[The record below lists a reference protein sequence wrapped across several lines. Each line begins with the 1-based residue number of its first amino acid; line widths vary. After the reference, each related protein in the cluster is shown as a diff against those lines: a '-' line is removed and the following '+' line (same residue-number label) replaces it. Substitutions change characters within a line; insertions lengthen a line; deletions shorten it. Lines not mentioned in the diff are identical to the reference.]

1 MGNHKPYAGR
11 TRACGLAGLATVI
24 SLGANAGGF
33 GLIEQSVSSMGTA
46 YANGSAGLD
55 DASTLFFNPA
65 SMTRLEGKNASGGVH
80 IIHSNVDF
88 SGKGFYNPDNPAIQA
103 SGLAGPPPAPIQGK
117 KSDDLGLTAAVPHG
131 AYSHQY
137 NDQLWF
143 GLSVNA
149 PYGLRTEYNDNWV
162 GRYSTIKSELTTV
175 NINPSIAWKIDEHA
189 SVGFGV
195 SALYADG
202 ELTNAVDG
210 GLGAT
215 LRGIPLPT
223 PWVPGSNT
231 YDGKAKL
238 TGDDWGY
245 GYNMGILL
253 EPSDSTRLGIAYR
266 SKVNLTIE
274 GDAKVSGLPAPLN
287 VLNGT
292 KNAKLD
298 ISLPDSLSLSGLH
311 HLNPRWTIMAD
322 VTWTKWSNLNELD
335 VKIQGGS
342 QSVTQLQWNDTTRY
356 AIGATYKYN
365 ESWLFRSGVAF
376 DETPVPDAQLRTA
389 RIPDADRTWLSF
401 GANYKLNKKLSFD
414 LGYAHLFVDNPDI
427 NSSDA
432 YDPTTGVN
440 TGFHRIKGS
449 YDAAVDIV
457 SAQVNWR
464 FN

>member
-1 MGNHKPYAGR
+1 MGSHKPNVR
-11 TRACGLAGLATVI
+11 RSWACGLAGLGAVI
-24 SLGANAGGF
+24 SLGANASGF
-33 GLIEQSVSSMGTA
+33 ALIEQSVSSMGTA
-46 YANGSAGLD
+46 YANGSAGID

-65 SMTRLEGKNASGGVH
+65 SMTRLEGKNLSGGVH
-80 IIHSNVDF
+80 VVRSDVEF
-88 SGKGFYNPDNPAIQA
+88 SGKGYYNPSNPAIQQ
-103 SGLAGPPPAPIQGK
+103 SGLAGPPPVPIQGK
-117 KSDDLGLTAAVPHG
+117 KNDDAGETFAVPHG
-131 AYSHQY
+131 AYSHQF
-137 NDQLWF
+137 NDRLWF

-149 PYGLRTEYNDNWV
+149 PYGLRTEYSDNWV
-162 GRYSTIKSELTTV
+162 GRYNAIKSELTTV
-175 NINPSIAWKIDEHA
+175 NINPSLAWKIDEHA

-195 SALYADG
+195 SALYAKG

-215 LRGIPLPT
+215 LQQIPI

-231 YDGKAKL
+231 FDGKAKL

-245 GYNMGILL
+245 GYNLGVLL

-274 GDAKVSGLPAPLN
+274 GDAEVSGLPAPLN

-298 ISLPDSLSLSGLH
+298 LSLPDSLSLSGLH
-311 HLNPRWTIMAD
+311 QLNPQWAIMAD
-322 VTWTKWSNLNELD
+322 VTWTKWSTLDELD

-356 AIGATYKYN
+356 AIGATYKYS

-376 DETPVPDAQLRTA
+376 DQTPVPDSQLRTA
-389 RIPDADRTWLSF
+389 RIPDADRTWLSV
-401 GANYKLNKKLSFD
+401 GANYKYNKKLSFD

-432 YDPTTGVN
+432 YDPTTGLN

-449 YDAAVDIV
+449 YDASVDIL

>member
-1 MGNHKPYAGR
+1 
-11 TRACGLAGLATVI
+11 
-24 SLGANAGGF
+24 
-33 GLIEQSVSSMGTA
+33 
-46 YANGSAGLD
+46 
-55 DASTLFFNPA
+55 
-65 SMTRLEGKNASGGVH
+65 
-80 IIHSNVDF
+80 
-88 SGKGFYNPDNPAIQA
+88 
-103 SGLAGPPPAPIQGK
+103 
-117 KSDDLGLTAAVPHG
+117 
-131 AYSHQY
+131 
-137 NDQLWF
+137 
-143 GLSVNA
+143 
-149 PYGLRTEYNDNWV
+149 
-162 GRYSTIKSELTTV
+162 
-175 NINPSIAWKIDEHA
+175 
-189 SVGFGV
+189 
-195 SALYADG
+195 
-202 ELTNAVDG
+202 
-210 GLGAT
+210 
-215 LRGIPLPT
+215 
-223 PWVPGSNT
+223 
-231 YDGKAKL
+231 
-238 TGDDWGY
+238 
-245 GYNMGILL
+245 MGILL

-287 VLNGT
+287 VQNGT
-292 KNAKLD
+292 NNAKLD
-298 ISLPDSLSLSGLH
+298 LSLPDSLSLSGLH
-311 HLNPRWTIMAD
+311 QLNPRWTIMAD

-365 ESWLFRSGVAF
+365 ESWLLRTGVAF

-449 YDAAVDIV
+449 YDAAVDIL
-457 SAQVNWR
+457 SAQVNWK

>member
-1 MGNHKPYAGR
+1 MGNHKPYTNRAGVY
-11 TRACGLAGLATVI
+11 GLAGLAAII

-46 YANGSAGLD
+46 YANGSAGMD

-80 IIHSNVDF
+80 IVHSDVEF

-103 SGLAGPPPAPIQGK
+103 SGLAGPPPASIQGK
-117 KSDDLGLTAAVPHG
+117 KNDDLGLTAAVPHG

-137 NDQLWF
+137 NDRLWF

-149 PYGLRTEYNDNWV
+149 PYGLRTEYSDNWV
-162 GRYSTIKSELTTV
+162 GRYNTIKSELTTI
-175 NINPSIAWKIDEHA
+175 NINPSIAWKIDQHA

-195 SALYADG
+195 SAMYADG

-215 LRGIPLPT
+215 LQGIPI
-223 PWVPGSNT
+223 PWVPGSKT

-287 VLNGT
+287 GLNGT
-292 KNAKLD
+292 NNAKLD
-298 ISLPDSLSLSGLH
+298 LSLPDSLSISGLQQ
-311 HLNPRWTIMAD
+311 LNPRWTIMAD

-342 QSVTQLQWNDTTRY
+342 ESVTQLQWNDTTRY
-356 AIGATYKYN
+356 AIGATYKYS
-365 ESWLFRSGVAF
+365 ESWLLRSGVAF
-376 DETPVPDAQLRTA
+376 DQTPVPNAQLRTA

-401 GANYKLNKKLSFD
+401 GANYKFNKKLNFD
-414 LGYAHLFVDNPDI
+414 FGYAHLFVDNPDI

-432 YDPTTGVN
+432 YDPTTGLN
-440 TGFHRIKGS
+440 TGFHRLKGS
-449 YDAAVDIV
+449 YDAAVDIL

-464 FN
+464 FD

>member
-33 GLIEQSVSSMGTA
+33 ALYEQSVSSMGTA

-80 IIHSNVDF
+80 IVHSDVEF
-88 SGKGFYNPDNPAIQA
+88 SGKGYYNPDNPAIQA
-103 SGLAGPPPAPIQGK
+103 SGLAGPPPAPVQGK
-117 KSDDLGLTAAVPHG
+117 KNDDVGLTAAVPHG

-137 NDQLWF
+137 NDRLWF

-149 PYGLRTEYNDNWV
+149 PFGLKTEYSDNWV
-162 GRYSTIKSELTTV
+162 GRYNAIKSELFTV
-175 NINPSIAWKIDEHA
+175 NINPAIAWKIDEHA
-189 SVGFGV
+189 SVGFGFN
-195 SALYADG
+195 ALYADG

-215 LRGIPLPT
+215 LQGIPI

-253 EPSDSTRLGIAYR
+253 EPSDSTRIGIAYR
-266 SKVNLTIE
+266 SKINLTIE

-287 VLNGT
+287 GLNGT
-292 KNAKLD
+292 NNAKLD
-298 ISLPDSLSLSGLH
+298 LSLPDSLSLSGLH
-311 HLNPRWTIMAD
+311 QLNPRWTIMAD
-322 VTWTKWSNLNELD
+322 VTWTKWSNLNKLD
-335 VKIQGGS
+335 VEIQGGS

-365 ESWLFRSGVAF
+365 ESWLLRTGVAF
-376 DETPVPDAQLRTA
+376 DETPVPDARQRTA

-401 GANYKLNKKLSFD
+401 GANYKFNKKLSFD

-432 YDPTTGVN
+432 YDPTTGLN

-449 YDAAVDIV
+449 YDAAVDIL

>member
-33 GLIEQSVSSMGTA
+33 GLYEQSVSSMGTA

-65 SMTRLEGKNASGGVH
+65 SMTRLDGKNASGGVH
-80 IIHSNVDF
+80 IVRSDVDF
-88 SGKGFYNPDNPAIQA
+88 SGKSFYNPDNPAIQQ
-103 SGLAGPPPAPIQGK
+103 SGLAGLPPASNSKG
-117 KSDDLGLTAAVPHG
+117 SDDIGLTAAVPHG

-137 NDQLWF
+137 NDRLWF
-143 GLSVNA
+143 GLTVNA
-149 PYGLRTEYNDNWV
+149 PFGLKTEYSDNWA
-162 GRYSTIKSELTTV
+162 GRYNAIKSELITV

-210 GLGAT
+210 GLLAALGGAP
-215 LRGIPLPT
+215 IP
-223 PWVPGSNT
+223 PGSKS

-253 EPSDSTRLGIAYR
+253 EPSDSTRIGIAYR

-287 VLNGT
+287 GLNGT
-292 KNAKLD
+292 NNAKLD
-298 ISLPDSLSLSGLH
+298 LSLPDSLSLSGLH
-311 HLNPRWTIMAD
+311 QLNPRWTIMAD
-322 VTWTKWSNLNELD
+322 ITWTKWSNLNKLD
-335 VKIQGGS
+335 VEIQGGS

-365 ESWLFRSGVAF
+365 ESWLLRTGVAF
-376 DETPVPDAQLRTA
+376 DETPVPNAQLRTA

-449 YDAAVDIV
+449 YDAAVDIL